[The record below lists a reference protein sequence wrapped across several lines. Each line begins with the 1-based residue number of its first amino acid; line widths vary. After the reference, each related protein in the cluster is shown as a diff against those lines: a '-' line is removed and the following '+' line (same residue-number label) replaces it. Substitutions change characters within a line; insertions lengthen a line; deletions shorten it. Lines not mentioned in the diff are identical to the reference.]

1 MASFPQPAIDP
12 ATDPARPH
20 ISKEALPHIVD
31 FLRDEKPSVRH
42 RAVLGLLAQSQLPD
56 GPTLLLTIW
65 STDQKKR
72 VVGELCRLVGDLHDI
87 APDVLST
94 LINLSGT
101 DMGLDQMLASPR
113 LTDALMENLSSKN
126 VNYKKLSLMLLSN
139 LTRSFQGASLFMS
152 SDTSRKDL
160 EGYNVLRLI
169 SWFLKYPAKIS
180 SENPVVDEKE
190 EMSSAIQKVLDDEMI
205 GSGGGSGGSGGGR
218 HQERENTVQHA
229 HDAACNA

>member
-1 MASFPQPAIDP
+1 MASFPQPAVDP

-20 ISKEALPHIVD
+20 ISKEALPHIID

-56 GPTLLLTIW
+56 GPALLLTIW
-65 STDQKKR
+65 STDKKKR

-113 LTDALMENLSSKN
+113 LTDALSKEKYYFCENKNKLNSSGYFRN
-126 VNYKKLSLMLLSN
+126 SPYCMTFFFLTRATFSLSLSLS
-139 LTRSFQGASLFMS
+139 LSLSF
-152 SDTSRKDL
+152 
-160 EGYNVLRLI
+160 
-169 SWFLKYPAKIS
+169 FLYFSQWKIS
-180 SENPVVDEKE
+180 RQK
-190 EMSSAIQKVLDDEMI
+190 MSIIKNLV
-205 GSGGGSGGSGGGR
+205 
-218 HQERENTVQHA
+218 
-229 HDAACNA
+229 